1 MTSFSCCHVQLIL
14 DNFRLKCTLCSFLN
28 QVFFFSAIL
37 FLNTLTPKF
46 YVALTGT
53 SSFISGIILVS
64 VHFND
69 KSIYVSALVYLFSFS
84 LCIVNL
90 VVFS

>member
-1 MTSFSCCHVQLIL
+1 MAYYLLKLNLIMP
-14 DNFRLKCTLCSFLN
+14 
-28 QVFFFSAIL
+28 FFFSAIL

-64 VHFND
+64 LI
-69 KSIYVSALVYLFSFS
+69 KRSSILKGKCRFTCRYLF
-84 LCIVNL
+84 
-90 VVFS
+90 VVAYC

>member
-1 MTSFSCCHVQLIL
+1 M
-14 DNFRLKCTLCSFLN
+14 LCSFLN
-28 QVFFFSAIL
+28 QVFFFPAIL

-69 KSIYVSALVYLFSFS
+69 KSIYVSAQVVYLFSFS
-84 LCIVNL
+84 LCIVSL

>member
-69 KSIYVSALVYLFSFS
+69 KSINVSTLVYLFSFS
-84 LCIVNL
+84 LCIVRL
-90 VVFS
+90 GVL

>member
-1 MTSFSCCHVQLIL
+1 MCKLFLTIL
-14 DNFRLKCTLCSFLN
+14 DSSAHCALFLTK
-28 QVFFFSAIL
+28 FFFPAIL

-84 LCIVNL
+84 LCIVSL